1 MADRLVYTRS
11 VEYSPPFR
19 NHLHVYHICSA
30 KSDRWKKLSTF
41 INRPLIKVIGG
52 TCSCEKMKTTSRVF
66 HTKPQPRFPPLIP
79 TPLGREGATGHRRG
93 SAGSPPV
100 GDVRRIAIG
109 Q

>member
-66 HTKPQPRFPPLIP
+66 HTKPQEPRPM
-79 TPLGREGATGHRRG
+79 
-93 SAGSPPV
+93 SA
-100 GDVRRIAIG
+100 AL
-109 Q
+109 